1 MRRLLAACLAL
12 SFTVEAAHAAARGP
26 LAGYREDGA
35 LDCDQLRLE
44 ILQTSAEAERLAAR
58 ARAVEVAEAD
68 TSRPVFVAGLQPH
81 LAAARP
87 AQSPA
92 WAQARE
98 ARRKGAQRRL
108 DAARARQALLAGL
121 HQARGCRLDR
131 ERRAPVGP
139 ADTALGAAD

>member
-12 SFTVEAAHAAARGP
+12 SLAGPAHAAAPGP
-26 LAGYREDGA
+26 IAGYRDDGA

-44 ILQTSAEAERLAAR
+44 ILAVRAEAERLAVR
-58 ARAVEVAEAD
+58 ARSVEVAEAD
-68 TSRPVFVAGLQPH
+68 VSRPVFVAGLQSH
-81 LAAARP
+81 LAASRP

-92 WAQARE
+92 WASARE

-108 DAARARQALLAGL
+108 EAAQARHALLAGL
-121 HQARGCRLDR
+121 HQVRGCRIDR
-131 ERRAPVGP
+131 QRPAPLGP